1 MLPVWLACFVVVED
15 GEPEQA
21 SGHTRKTVVMKSI
34 FGPNTQQI
42 LGLIGD
48 LHELSAEQVD
58 LVASTWK
65 EASDLDRAAAWAR
78 LLRASADNERYAV
91 LAAAHAARNAAMEVA
106 GGLRKTDWS
115 FWAAASDAAAAMTA
129 DDLAASDY
137 ETLTGPL
144 AVVVPPLAREGPD
157 RGYAVPAQARR
168 TTTQR
173 QAQRGQAKRSTGQ
186 RRAQHARRA

>member
-1 MLPVWLACFVVVED
+1 MADLLLAVVGD
-15 GEPEQA
+15 GKKQA

-34 FGPNTQQI
+34 FGPNTQRI
-42 LGLIGD
+42 LGLIGN

-58 LVASTWK
+58 LVADTWK

-78 LLRASADNERYAV
+78 LLRASEDNERYAV

-129 DDLAASDY
+129 EDLAASDY

-144 AVVVPPLAREGPD
+144 ALVVPPLAREAD

-186 RRAQHARRA
+186 RRAQHAHRA